1 MLRLSRSFE
10 ERPGQSFVVVS
21 LLLVLVVSFVQ
32 GRGCGSEDLVDCSV
46 TKFSYRDLLSKLL
59 LYTKNVSHKS
69 TSHNK

>member
-21 LLLVLVVSFVQ
+21 LLLVLVVPLFKAEDV
-32 GRGCGSEDLVDCSV
+32 RAEDLVDCSV